1 MPAFPVRRL
10 YPDLPDPSSA
20 TVSTVLAVAKE
31 VRTDWAWPNASM
43 PDVRSN
49 GLDTGRGG
57 TVSAHVPI
65 VAPCAQ
71 YCNGPESM
79 GPAWRLGSGSV
90 VVAGLVNNLHP
101 PPPFFRK
108 CGF

>member
-1 MPAFPVRRL
+1 
-10 YPDLPDPSSA
+10 
-20 TVSTVLAVAKE
+20 
-31 VRTDWAWPNASM
+31 M

-57 TVSAHVPI
+57 TVSAHGPI

-71 YCNGPESM
+71 YCNGPVGMEP
-79 GPAWRLGSGSV
+79 GWRHVSGSA
-90 VVAGLVNNLHP
+90 VVADLVNSLHP
-101 PPPFFRK
+101 SPTFFRK